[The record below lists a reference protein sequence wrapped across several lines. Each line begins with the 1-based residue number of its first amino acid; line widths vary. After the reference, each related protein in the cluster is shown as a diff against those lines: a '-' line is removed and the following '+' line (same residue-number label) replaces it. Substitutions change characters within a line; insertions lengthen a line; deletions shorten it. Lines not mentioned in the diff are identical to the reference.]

1 MDHTNVSTT
10 TYFIITG
17 ISDEPLLRCF
27 VFFLVLVIYLLTL
40 GGNIS
45 IFLLVCLD
53 HHLHTPMY
61 FFLANLSILDISCST
76 ITLHKIL
83 ISFISGDNTVS
94 VVGCLVQIFAFL
106 SLTCDELLVLAA
118 MSYDRYVAICN
129 PLHYHRVMD
138 SKLCVLL
145 ASLCWVCGFIESIPT
160 LMELFKLTCYESN
173 KMDHF
178 FCDIIPV
185 LKLSCSDSSFL
196 QLYILIVGTFIGGS
210 TPFALTFIS
219 YIFIIIAILSI
230 RSSSGRHKAFYTCSS
245 HLTVVICFYASLV
258 FQYLR
263 PMSSINLGSNKYFSL
278 FNTAV
283 VPILN
288 PLIYSLKNKDVKA
301 TIRRRMRTGLSTKT
315 QGYNGNTEINKT
327 RS

>member
-1 MDHTNVSTT
+1 MDDRNVSMT

-17 ISDEPLLRCF
+17 ISGQPSFHFF
-27 VFFLVLVIYLLTL
+27 VFLLVLLIYLITL
-40 GGNIS
+40 GGNVT

-83 ISFISGDNTVS
+83 TSFISGDNTVS
-94 VVGCLVQIFAFL
+94 VSKCLVQIFAFL

-118 MSYDRYVAICN
+118 MSYDRYVAICR
-129 PLHYHRVMD
+129 PLHYHRVMN

-145 ASLCWVCGFIESIPT
+145 ACLCWVCGFLESLPT
-160 LMELFKLTCYESN
+160 FMKTFELTCYESN
-173 KMDHF
+173 MINHF
-178 FCDIIPV
+178 YCDIVPV
-185 LKLSCSDSSFL
+185 LKLSCSDTSFL
-196 QLYILIVGTFIGGS
+196 QLYILTVGVMVCGF

-219 YIFIIIAILSI
+219 YIFIIAAILSI
-230 RSSSGRHKAFYTCSS
+230 RSSSGRRKAFYTCSS
-245 HLTVVICFYASLV
+245 HLIVVVCLYASL
-258 FQYLR
+258 FLQYLR
-263 PMSSINLGSNKYFSL
+263 PTSSINLGSNKYFSL
-278 FNTAV
+278 FNAAA

-301 TIRRRMRTGLSTKT
+301 AIKRRIRFDLVSTSIRGHN
-315 QGYNGNTEINKT
+315 QEI
-327 RS
+327 